1 MVFFLSLSES
11 TLKSLK
17 EMGLTE
23 YEVQAYVVLV
33 EGGQMAASDISSKSG
48 VPFSRV
54 YDVLGRLEEKGF
66 IQIIRGRPTLY
77 VAKAPT
83 EIVRLVKLA
92 WEEKIERASKSVV
105 DELQPRYER
114 ETPATSRDVW
124 LLHGRP
130 NILAKAL
137 EMLEGAREEIL
148 LSIPTLDMSAYA
160 GDEEVEDLTAIV
172 ESVLRHKVAK
182 VYVLTSSVPEELKNM
197 IPSSVVVRTRP
208 AFGAGLVIDR
218 RDVLIMLAGNESNGD
233 FLGVF
238 SSAPVFAAMASNYF
252 DTLWKESEPVS

>member
-1 MVFFLSLSES
+1 M
-11 TLKSLK
+11 
-17 EMGLTE
+17 
-23 YEVQAYVVLV
+23 
-33 EGGQMAASDISSKSG
+33 
-48 VPFSRV
+48 
-54 YDVLGRLEEKGF
+54 
-66 IQIIRGRPTLY
+66 Y

-92 WEEKIERASKSVV
+92 WEERIERASKSVV
-105 DELQPRYER
+105 DELQPRYEQ
-114 ETPATSRDVW
+114 ETPATTRDVW

-148 LSIPTLDMSAYA
+148 LTLPTLDMSDYA

-182 VYVLTSSVPEELKNM
+182 VYVLTTSVPEDLKDM
-197 IPSSVVVRTRP
+197 IPSSVTVRVRP
-208 AFGAGLVIDR
+208 AFGAGLVVDR
-218 RDVLIMLAGNESNGD
+218 RDVLIMLAGNEANGD

-238 SSAPVFAAMASNYF
+238 SSAPVFAAMASSYF
-252 DTLWKESEPVS
+252 DTLWKESKPLS